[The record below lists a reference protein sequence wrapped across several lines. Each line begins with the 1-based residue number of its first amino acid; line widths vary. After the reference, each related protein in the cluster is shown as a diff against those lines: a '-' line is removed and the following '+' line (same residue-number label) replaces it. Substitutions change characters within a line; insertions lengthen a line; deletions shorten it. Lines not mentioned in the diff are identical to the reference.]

1 MVSQSYKKNL
11 KTSWRIFHSVRK
23 LSARFTHINTCWISW
38 VSSHHS
44 ISRILTNIL
53 HTWML
58 TCIAY
63 KFLWFMKF
71 MIMLVFYYV
80 RNFIWI
86 MWMRWLDDHRS
97 FHARSLWTN
106 PWDSCVMVYWF
117 GLKVNPTF
125 ITMKDGLVVK
135 MQPRPRNSD
144 AWKTSLIKH

>member
-1 MVSQSYKKNL
+1 MVSQQSYKKIFWRQVEDFFIAWENCLPGSRTYVNL
-11 KTSWRIFHSVRK
+11 
-23 LSARFTHINTCWISW
+23 CWISW
-38 VSSHHS
+38 VSSHHR

-58 TCIAY
+58 TCVAY

-125 ITMKDGLVVK
+125 IITMKDGLVVK
-135 MQPRPRNSD
+135 N
-144 AWKTSLIKH
+144 AT